1 MGQKTEFLGALAD
14 SIELTPQTA
23 SALTTALRAYTV
35 VIDKIISI
43 VCFLFTF
50 YSGVLKVVIQGKPSN
65 CDTKLKLCMDTD

>member
-35 VIDKIISI
+35 VTDEIISI
-43 VCFLFTF
+43 LCFLFTF
-50 YSGVLKVVIQGKPSN
+50 YSEVLKVVIQGKPAN
-65 CDTKLKLCMDTD
+65 CDTKLKLCMDTY